1 MFNEAYNDIFIYVKT
16 KKQIIRIDE
25 GSGDNWTDDDIAQ
38 GYVDY
43 IYYEVYNVQQDLP
56 EVDGGTI
63 MLTEWFQEK
72 FESTKE
78 AIPAVLDMAYGDE
91 SIEYIMLNW
100 EENDLRKSVVLWDWF
115 STLFWCSRPEVYGW
129 FGFWSDIWDKANL
142 WLILLQFIWS

>member
-1 MFNEAYNDIFIYVKT
+1 MFNKAYNDIFIYVPT
-16 KKQIIRIDE
+16 MRQIIRIDE
-25 GSGDNWTDDDIAQ
+25 GSGDNLTDDDIAQ

-43 IYYEVYNVQQDLP
+43 IYYEIYNVQQDLP

-91 SIEYIMLNW
+91 SIGYIML
-100 EENDLRKSVVLWDWF
+100 D
-115 STLFWCSRPEVYGW
+115 
-129 FGFWSDIWDKANL
+129 
-142 WLILLQFIWS
+142 

>member
-25 GSGDNWTDDDIAQ
+25 GSGDNLTDDDIAQ

-78 AIPAVLDMAYGDE
+78 AIPTVLDMAYGDE
-91 SIEYIMLNW
+91 TIEYIML
-100 EENDLRKSVVLWDWF
+100 D
-115 STLFWCSRPEVYGW
+115 
-129 FGFWSDIWDKANL
+129 
-142 WLILLQFIWS
+142 

>member
-1 MFNEAYNDIFIYVKT
+1 MFNEAYNDIFIYVPT

-25 GSGDNWTDDDIAQ
+25 GSGDNLTDDDIAQ

-56 EVDGGTI
+56 EVDGGMV

-91 SIEYIMLNW
+91 SIEYIML
-100 EENDLRKSVVLWDWF
+100 D
-115 STLFWCSRPEVYGW
+115 
-129 FGFWSDIWDKANL
+129 
-142 WLILLQFIWS
+142 

>member
-25 GSGDNWTDDDIAQ
+25 GSGDNLTDNDIAQ

-56 EVDGGTI
+56 EVDGGMI

-91 SIEYIMLNW
+91 SIEYIML
-100 EENDLRKSVVLWDWF
+100 D
-115 STLFWCSRPEVYGW
+115 
-129 FGFWSDIWDKANL
+129 
-142 WLILLQFIWS
+142 

>member
-1 MFNEAYNDIFIYVKT
+1 MFNEAYNDIFIYVPT
-16 KKQIIRIDE
+16 MRQIIRIDE
-25 GSGDNWTDDDIAQ
+25 GSGDNLTDDDIAQ

-91 SIEYIMLNW
+91 SIGYIML
-100 EENDLRKSVVLWDWF
+100 D
-115 STLFWCSRPEVYGW
+115 
-129 FGFWSDIWDKANL
+129 
-142 WLILLQFIWS
+142 

>member
-1 MFNEAYNDIFIYVKT
+1 MFNEAYNDIFIYVPT
-16 KKQIIRIDE
+16 MRQIIRIDE
-25 GSGDNWTDDDIAQ
+25 GSGDNLTDDDIAQ

-56 EVDGGTI
+56 EVDGGMI

-91 SIEYIMLNW
+91 SIGYIMLN
-100 EENDLRKSVVLWDWF
+100 
-115 STLFWCSRPEVYGW
+115 
-129 FGFWSDIWDKANL
+129 
-142 WLILLQFIWS
+142 

>member
-1 MFNEAYNDIFIYVKT
+1 MFNEAYNDIFIYVQT

-25 GSGDNWTDDDIAQ
+25 GSGDNLTDDDIAQ

-91 SIEYIMLNW
+91 SIEYIILN
-100 EENDLRKSVVLWDWF
+100 
-115 STLFWCSRPEVYGW
+115 
-129 FGFWSDIWDKANL
+129 
-142 WLILLQFIWS
+142 